1 MACHVVRTACATWLE
16 VRFAT
21 GDPFRDVTSLL
32 ETATKAAVPSR
43 HESVLALTIVGQDG
57 EELVCGVAASV

>member
-1 MACHVVRTACATWLE
+1 MVE
-16 VRFAT
+16 VRFAI

-57 EELVCGVAASV
+57 EKLVCGVAASV

>member
-1 MACHVVRTACATWLE
+1 MVE
-16 VRFAT
+16 VRFAI

-43 HESVLALTIVGQDG
+43 HESVLALTIVGQNG
-57 EELVCGVAASV
+57 EKLVCGVATSV